1 MTSWALRT
9 DVALACSCMLEN
21 LCDNIPCKTSPAIQ
35 SFMMILHLKVSY
47 KGKIQCFFRRPWTIS
62 NQIHIFMYPS
72 IYFLPYTIYS
82 LAFVRSSICV
92 FPQYIYTPGFS
103 SWVFWHYPSIYT
115 RVFHSPYQVNVRRLP
130 IQHIR
135 FGGSF
140 LVYKKVKHIERTKE
154 GKQKYNL
161 TILFGNI

>member
-1 MTSWALRT
+1 MIFICRNTTREIVCAHTHRVVMTSWALRT

-35 SFMMILHLKVSY
+35 SFMMILQLKVSY

-92 FPQYIYTPGFS
+92 FPQYIYTRFFFMS
-103 SWVFWHYPSIYT
+103 LLALSLHIY
-115 RVFHSPYQVNVRRLP
+115 
-130 IQHIR
+130 
-135 FGGSF
+135 
-140 LVYKKVKHIERTKE
+140 
-154 GKQKYNL
+154 
-161 TILFGNI
+161 